1 MDADNVTLGL
11 IYPAALRS
19 TLSKWVII
27 ENSTNWDDLRDYV
40 CFKSGNRNTIINSLL
55 SLKIYLC
62 FWKYS

>member
-55 SLKIYLC
+55 SL
-62 FWKYS
+62 